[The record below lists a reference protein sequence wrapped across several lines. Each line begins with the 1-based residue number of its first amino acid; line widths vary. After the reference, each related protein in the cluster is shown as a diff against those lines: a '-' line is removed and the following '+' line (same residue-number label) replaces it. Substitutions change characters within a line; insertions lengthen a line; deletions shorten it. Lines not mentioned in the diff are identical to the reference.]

1 MHIKDG
7 SNDRKIMNRSLSEW
21 FSTLPVFL
29 LLILTLVIGTGEMI
43 HGQLLRMGE
52 RLFGD
57 PASGIQYSFLR
68 ADPAKPECNRAAVT
82 DAMVQQE
89 MAKSSAS
96 NDEFGGL
103 FADSAPKDPAQI
115 RASLQ
120 SAQQICEEKF
130 QFYERVNSHLTPTL
144 RAYRAFE
151 TAFSVVFR
159 FGTEN
164 RALILVLMVAIAA
177 ITTTL
182 GLHHIALRPPSSQK
196 DFRVYSVAMVVANAL
211 LTYGA
216 IRYHILQQSSG
227 VVPDPVTL
235 KANIIWIVLFSVLT
249 VISLIKLVNP
259 PKDAL
264 PGGSWG
270 LAGLSVPLY
279 ASMAI
284 IAGGTFVLFMDY
296 PMGTAIYMGQMNEFA
311 SIFLNLALYVWAG
324 MLLKQTQVVDNFL
337 NILRPWNLA
346 PETLTWLILL
356 AAAIPTAY
364 TGASGIFVIAAGA
377 IIYREVYAAGARRQY
392 ALAATAMSGSLG
404 VVLAPCLLIVVI
416 AAMNKEVQTALLYE
430 KGLYVFALSSTL
442 FLLVSLIFS
451 KQRFRLAPLSVALPQ
466 SLRALK
472 PVIPYGVV
480 MVVVVLFYQYLLD
493 TKLDEFTA
501 PMILPFIMLAIV
513 AFDKIRRA
521 PTPVESEIALHPAT
535 PVPASAVPLTEPD
548 AAMPGQQVQVPRVGF
563 ESAIRLATN
572 ETIGH
577 IGALIILMA
586 LSVSIGGLIERSEL
600 MHLVP
605 ADMGSTLVAI
615 TLLVG
620 LMVFVGMVMD
630 PFGAVILVSATVAQ
644 VAYKNGINPVHFWM
658 IVLTAFELGYLSPP
672 VALNQ
677 LLARQVVGEK
687 EMAEADAEVR
697 HSSFFYRYE
706 RWILPLLVMVPTLIL
721 VAYAPYF
728 FKMFGW
734 YQ

>member
-1 MHIKDG
+1 MRQDTPSAPPG
-7 SNDRKIMNRSLSEW
+7 GLLNRSWSEW

-57 PASGIQYSFLR
+57 PAAGIQYSYLR
-68 ADPAKPECNRAAVT
+68 ADPPAPDCDRSPVT
-82 DAMVQQE
+82 DAKVQQE
-89 MAKSSAS
+89 MGKSSAGA
-96 NDEFGGL
+96 DDFGGL
-103 FADSAPKDPAQI
+103 FANEVQDPAQVK
-115 RASLQ
+115 ASLE
-120 SAQQICEEKF
+120 SARQICEEKY
-130 QFYERVNSHLTPTL
+130 QFYDAAKAHITPTVK
-144 RAYRAFE
+144 AYRGFE

-164 RALILVLMVAIAA
+164 RALILIIMVAIAA
-177 ITTTL
+177 VTTTL
-182 GLHHIALRPPSSQK
+182 GLHHIALRPPSTRR
-196 DFRVYSVAMVVANAL
+196 DFLVYSVYMVLANL
-211 LTYGA
+211 ILTYSA
-216 IRYHILQQSSG
+216 IQYYFLQQSSG
-227 VVPDPVTL
+227 VAPDPVAL

-249 VISLIKLVNP
+249 VISLAKLVMP

-279 ASMAI
+279 ANMAI
-284 IAGGTFVLFMDY
+284 IAGVSFIFFMDY
-296 PMGTAIYMGQMNEFA
+296 PMGIAIYLGQMNELA
-311 SIFLNLALYVWAG
+311 SIFLNLALYIWAG

-337 NILRPWNLA
+337 NILRPWNLS

-430 KGLYVFALSSTL
+430 KGLYVFAVSSTL
-442 FLLVSLIFS
+442 FLIVSLLLA
-451 KQRFRLAPLSVALPQ
+451 KQKFRIAPPAVALPQ
-466 SLRALK
+466 SARAFI
-472 PVIPYGVV
+472 PVIPYVV
-480 MVVVVLFYQYLLD
+480 VTVVVVLFYQYLLN

-501 PMILPFIMLAIV
+501 PMIMPFIMLAIV
-513 AFDKIRRA
+513 AFDKIRKA
-521 PTPVESEIALHPAT
+521 PAPAESEIALHPAT
-535 PVPASAVPLTEPD
+535 PVPAHEVPNTEPD
-548 AAMPGQQVQVPRVGF
+548 VATPSHPARRVGF
-563 ESAIRLATN
+563 EQAIRFATN

-577 IGALIILMA
+577 IGALIMLMA
-586 LSVSIGGLIERSEL
+586 LSVSIGGLIERSEI
-600 MHLVP
+600 MMAVP

-644 VAYKNGINPVHFWM
+644 IAYKNGINPVHFWM

-697 HSSFFYRYE
+697 HLGFFYRYE

-721 VAYAPYF
+721 VAYGPYF
-728 FKMFGW
+728 FKLFGW